1 VLVFSHPCF
10 PQGFRSSPD
19 GNRTYDYRWS
29 QCYFERHKIV
39 EGPWAHFKSDFVW
52 FHRPLSDYWKAFR
65 AAGFE
70 IVEFEEPRITE
81 DRYDLLHDEQE
92 HLKHTRRPYSV
103 AFQLRKHD

>member
-1 VLVFSHPCF
+1 
-10 PQGFRSSPD
+10 
-19 GNRTYDYRWS
+19 
-29 QCYFERHKIV
+29 
-39 EGPWAHFKSDFVW
+39 
-52 FHRPLSDYWKAFR
+52 LSDYWKAFR